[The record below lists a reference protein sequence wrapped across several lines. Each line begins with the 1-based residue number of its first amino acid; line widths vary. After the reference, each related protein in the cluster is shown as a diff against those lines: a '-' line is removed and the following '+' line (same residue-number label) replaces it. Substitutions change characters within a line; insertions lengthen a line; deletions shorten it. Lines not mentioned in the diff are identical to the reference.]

1 LSRHLS
7 HLDDSVAPPPDA
19 PPGAAAAVPLAPLPP
34 VTRLRTCV
42 ICLLPD
48 ASFTA
53 IETALAS
60 AGPTP
65 SVAEA
70 HGVGLSDLSYH
81 VTHRQSEALSRER
94 YEREQAQ
101 PPAPEYDPRDPT
113 RVVTPIQRPID
124 DLVAEAQRLHQQ
136 ALRAANFPAALFTL
150 REMGALLV
158 KLAEAVTVG
167 AAR

>member
-1 LSRHLS
+1 
-7 HLDDSVAPPPDA
+7 V
-19 PPGAAAAVPLAPLPP
+19 AAVPLAPPP
-34 VTRLRTCV
+34 SVTRLRTCV

-48 ASFTA
+48 TAFLA
-53 IETALAS
+53 IETALAG

-94 YEREQAQ
+94 YDREQAQ

-113 RVVTPIQRPID
+113 MLITPIQRPID
-124 DLVAEAQRLHQQ
+124 DLVAEAQRVHQQ
-136 ALRAANFPAALFTL
+136 ALRAANFPAALFAQ
-150 REMGALLV
+150 REMAALLV
-158 KLAEAVTVG
+158 KLAQ
-167 AAR
+167 AAHRG